1 MPEEEVAF
9 FLTEVVRTWVLLD
22 NSEQIYSYITAIYN
36 IDTRLPFNK

>member
-9 FLTEVVRTWVLLD
+9 FLTEVD